1 MTKRLWLITMFHSH
15 STQAGYGLCDLLRV
29 IHASV
34 MSNCS
39 LPGLTHRSV
48 SSTVNGWL
56 QSLVDLTRELITVRV
71 SIYIWPALPWCPITV
86 YQTSRTV
93 SVWAFPVSFPN
104 CSYQSWSRH
113 QIIDRSL
120 LLLSTV
126 SGTGSAPADVSD
138 SAPASPRSLAASDRR
153 TLRPRRV
160 VSPALSYDASDGFGC
175 GADTRS

>member
-1 MTKRLWLITMFHSH
+1 MFHSH
-15 STQAGYGLCDLLRV
+15 STQAGYGSCDLLRV

-93 SVWAFPVSFPN
+93 SVWAFPVFSKLQLPILVTAPDN
-104 CSYQSWSRH
+104 WS
-113 QIIDRSL
+113 
-120 LLLSTV
+120 LSSSAFYVV

-138 SAPASPRSLAASDRR
+138 SAPSSPRSLAASDQR

-160 VSPALSYDASDGFGC
+160 VSPAWSYDASGGIGC
-175 GADTRS
+175 EADTRS